1 MENILKIAIIG
12 LGNRGRETY
21 GAALTQLPEKAK
33 IVAVAEILPDR
44 LEQASKDFNLPK
56 EMCFE
61 SAEEFLKHPKMADAV
76 LVCTQDQQHVAH
88 AIPALELGYDVLL
101 EKPIS
106 PSEEDCRALLKT
118 AHRTGRK
125 VIVCHVLRYSPF
137 YRKIKEILDSGILG
151 ELRSI
156 QAIENVCYWHQ
167 AHSFVRGNW
176 RNSETTSPMILAK
189 CCHDMDLM
197 VWLTGKRCER
207 VSSFGSLSHFK
218 PECAPN
224 GAAKRCLDGCLA
236 KESCPYDAEKIYIQH
251 ERLGI
256 KNGNTDWPICV
267 LSLNPT
273 VESVYEAIKTGPY
286 GRCVYHCDNDVVDHQ
301 VVNMQLED
309 GSTIDFTMSAFT
321 KDSYRKLR
329 IMGTIGEIEGD
340 MEKNMIW
347 VKPFV
352 GDAIAID
359 VRTLSNDFSGHGGGD
374 TGMIRE
380 LIELIVE
387 GKTEGSAISTIS
399 QSLESHYVAFA
410 AEESR
415 MNQGK
420 VIDLNEFV
428 KSQM

>member
-44 LEQASKDFNLPK
+44 LEQASKEFNLPK

-106 PSEEDCRALLKT
+106 PSEEDCRALLET

-176 RNSETTSPMILAK
+176 RNSKTTSPMILAK

-301 VVNMQLED
+301 VVNMEMEGGLTINFTMTGFTA
-309 GSTIDFTMSAFT
+309 GSGRYTIYMGTHGSMVADMSKNTISVTPFGKSTEVIDFNLTGR
-321 KDSYRKLR
+321 D
-329 IMGTIGEIEGD
+329 
-340 MEKNMIW
+340 
-347 VKPFV
+347 
-352 GDAIAID
+352 
-359 VRTLSNDFSGHGGGD
+359 GHGGGD
-374 TGMIRE
+374 SV
-380 LIELIVE
+380 LIEEFLEELKNPGHLDSI
-387 GKTEGSAISTIS
+387 TSIDASM
-399 QSLESHYVAFA
+399 ESHFIAFA
-410 AEESR
+410 AEASR
-415 MNQGK
+415 LSHGK
-420 VIDLNEFV
+420 CIEMSDIR
-428 KSQM
+428 